1 MSSNDEIST
10 SLYLPFWREKSHWKV
25 HWNVMVLVMVI
36 VIVMVMVMVMAMD
49 RKNQRRCRIWN
60 PSSKLFRRQKVGMI
74 ERTLSRIIGLSI
86 YFIPSSLRQHSVIPS
101 SLHPFIPSSFH
112 PFIPSSLHPLSV
124 GKAVII
130 SLLKFL
136 TTTTILLQY
145 VRLIPCIPIT
155 LGNFLKYTVFPGPS
169 RCGRVR
175 SGFSK
180 VCNIIFS
187 I

>member
-25 HWNVMVLVMVI
+25 HWNVMVFVMVI
-36 VIVMVMVMVMAMD
+36 VIVIVMVMVMAMD

-101 SLHPFIPSSFH
+101 SLRPFIL
-112 PFIPSSLHPLSV
+112 SSLHPLIPSSLIGWVSCDYFIVEISHYHNHSFTICTPHSV
-124 GKAVII
+124 YPNYIG
-130 SLLKFL
+130 KFL
-136 TTTTILLQY
+136 EVHGFPRTVPMWTCSIRVFNSLQY
-145 VRLIPCIPIT
+145 HI
-155 LGNFLKYTVFPGPS
+155 F
-169 RCGRVR
+169 
-175 SGFSK
+175 
-180 VCNIIFS
+180 NIF
-187 I
+187 

>member
-36 VIVMVMVMVMAMD
+36 VIVMVMVMAMD

-101 SLHPFIPSSFH
+101 SLRPFIL
-112 PFIPSSLHPLSV
+112 SSLIGWVSCDYFIVEISHYHNHCFTICTPHSV
-124 GKAVII
+124 YPNYIG
-130 SLLKFL
+130 KFL
-136 TTTTILLQY
+136 EVHGFPRTVPMWTCSIRVFKSLQY
-145 VRLIPCIPIT
+145 HI
-155 LGNFLKYTVFPGPS
+155 F
-169 RCGRVR
+169 
-175 SGFSK
+175 
-180 VCNIIFS
+180 NII
-187 I
+187 

>member
-36 VIVMVMVMVMAMD
+36 VIVMVMVMAMD

-101 SLHPFIPSSFH
+101 SLRPFIL
-112 PFIPSSLHPLSV
+112 SSLHPLIPSSLIGWVSCDYFIVEISHYHNHSFTICTAPYYIMHSV
-124 GKAVII
+124 
-130 SLLKFL
+130 
-136 TTTTILLQY
+136 
-145 VRLIPCIPIT
+145 
-155 LGNFLKYTVFPGPS
+155 LG
-169 RCGRVR
+169 
-175 SGFSK
+175 
-180 VCNIIFS
+180 
-187 I
+187 

>member
-101 SLHPFIPSSFH
+101 SLHPFIL
-112 PFIPSSLHPLSV
+112 SSLHPLSV

-145 VRLIPCIPIT
+145 VPLIPCIPIT

-169 RCGRVR
+169 RCGRVW
-175 SGFSK
+175 SGFST

-187 I
+187 IYFKLEDK